1 MKKNFKAGILKI
13 TRCVPF
19 VWAILVVSCAKDIA
33 DVNGSIQGLIKDF
46 NSGALISNCQVSLSP
61 SGKSML
67 TGSEGMFSFSDL
79 EPGPYTLS
87 FSKAGYDEESK
98 KVTVVSGETTS
109 LDITLKAKSAFAA
122 SSNKLDFGDLSSTME
137 LYFFNNSDENASFSI
152 SNIPAWATFSH
163 TTGSVSASGNMPVT
177 VSVNRDVVDYGIY
190 TQIVSVAYTGKTS
203 GTISLTLQMQKV
215 KLSAPTVTI
224 GVAAEDV
231 TQNGFTIQG
240 ELSATGGAEVTSYG
254 HCWSLTQNPTVDNYK
269 TDNGATTNTISFKS
283 SISDLTPGTTYY
295 VRAYATNQYGTG
307 YSQQIAV
314 TTQDVASNK
323 WDGSIAQS
331 FAGGS
336 GTSVDPYIIKTGGQL
351 LLMKDYSSSYFE
363 LANNI
368 DLNNQNW
375 LPFEFNGS
383 LDGRGCIISN
393 LKIERSTDYQG
404 LFSKII
410 KGNVQNLTIK
420 NVTINAPS
428 QSYVGALSG
437 YVANYVDENK
447 IISNCHVILT
457 EKSQITGN
465 ENTAGLIGYLYSG
478 SISECT
484 VEYSGT
490 STNVIR
496 GNNSVGGLI
505 GLAGCDYYS
514 NCKCTIRSS
523 QTFANVKGGSNV
535 GGIVGRSDF
544 MKGNDILIEQCAF
557 KGIVSG
563 EENVGGV
570 MGRCKD
576 SKIIASKADVELTAS
591 KGYGGGIVGYVH
603 TTYQLD
609 GIVACYATG
618 TLKGNSSETTF
629 GGLLGGAI
637 GSGYYCT
644 LMSYSTVTSQITN
657 FDGIAGERSAVSGEK
672 SSYTASVAPTRFKD
686 TNQGGCKDIT
696 SFLRECYQSAYDKYW
711 NYKNTWTW
719 SGVISGEPV
728 KVSCPRLSW
737 E

>member
-1 MKKNFKAGILKI
+1 MKNYFRKGIQQI
-13 TRCVPF
+13 IRCSLCVF
-19 VWAILVVSCAKDIA
+19 AILAVSCAKDIV
-33 DVNGSIQGLIKDF
+33 DVNGSIQGLVKDY
-46 NSGALISNCQVSLSP
+46 NTGALISNCQVSLSP
-61 SGKSML
+61 SGKSTL
-67 TGSEGMFSFSDL
+67 TGSEGMFSFNDL
-79 EPGPYTLS
+79 EPGSYTLS

-122 SSNKLDFGDLSSTME
+122 SSNKLDFGDLSNTME
-137 LYFFNNSDENASFSI
+137 VFFFNNSDENASFSI

-177 VSVNRDVVDYGIY
+177 VSVNRDIVDYGTH
-190 TQIVSVAYTGKTS
+190 TQIVSVAYKGKTS
-203 GTISLTLQMQKV
+203 GTISLTIQMQKV
-215 KLSAPTVTI
+215 KLSAPTVKI

-254 HCWSLTQNPTVDNYK
+254 HCWSLTQNPTIDNYK

-283 SISDLTPGTTYY
+283 IISDLTPGTTYY

-323 WDGSIAQS
+323 WDGNVAQS
-331 FAGGS
+331 FARGS
-336 GTSVDPYIIKTGGQL
+336 GTSVDPYIIETGGQL
-351 LLMKDYSSSYFE
+351 LLMKDYSDSYFE

-368 DLNNQNW
+368 DLDNHNW
-375 LPFEFNGS
+375 LSFEFKGS
-383 LDGRGCIISN
+383 LDGKGCVISN
-393 LKIERSTDYQG
+393 LNIERNTDYQG
-404 LFSKII
+404 LFSKINN
-410 KGNVQNLTIK
+410 GNVQNLTIK

-437 YVANYVDENK
+437 YVENFQENK
-447 IISNCHVILT
+447 SISNCHVILT

-465 ENTAGLIGYLYSG
+465 EKTAGLIGCLMRG

-490 STNVIR
+490 STDVIK
-496 GNNSVGGLI
+496 GNNSIGGLI
-505 GLAGCDYYS
+505 GLASYS
-514 NCKCTIRSS
+514 YKLAMSS
-523 QTFANVKGGSNV
+523 CQVFANVKGSKNV
-535 GGIVGRSDF
+535 GGIVGNT
-544 MKGNDILIEQCAF
+544 MWGILIEQCAF
-557 KGIVSG
+557 KGIISG
-563 EENVGGV
+563 EENIGGV
-570 MGRCKD
+570 MGYCKD
-576 SKIIASKADVELTAS
+576 SEIIATKADVELTAS
-591 KGYGGGIVGYVH
+591 KGYGGGLVGCAENRNR
-603 TTYQLD
+603 TG
-609 GIVACYATG
+609 GIAACYATG
-618 TLKGNSSETTF
+618 TLKSNSSATTF
-629 GGLLGGAI
+629 GGLLGGVT
-637 GSGYYCT
+637 GGEYYST

-657 FDGIAGERSAVSGEK
+657 FDGIAGVNDSRFPYEK
-672 SSYTASVAPTRFKD
+672 SSYTATIGSTRFKD

-696 SFLRECYQSAYDKYW
+696 SFLKACYQSDYDKYW
-711 NYKNTWTW
+711 NYNNTWTW
-719 SGVISGEPV
+719 TGDISGEQV